1 MTKESVAFVD
11 IICVIFLGFFF
22 LLLLF
27 LLLCFVAPLE
37 ELVYI
42 LFIFFE
48 IILIRILFLIL
59 GWG

>member
-1 MTKESVAFVD
+1 VTKESVAFVD
-11 IICVIFLGFFF
+11 IICVIFLCFFF